1 MKKKIGIMG
10 GTFDPIHIGHLIIA
24 EKAYEQFDLQQIRVM
39 PAGNPPHKQDRKRQ
53 TTDEQ
58 RIEMVRRA
66 IAGNPHFAL
75 SLEDMKPD
83 EYSYTFRTLER
94 LKEQNPDEEY
104 YFIIGGDSLF
114 EFDHWR
120 NPDRICHSAIIL
132 AAGRNSVARS
142 EVEDQIAYLSEKYQG
157 EVHLIDVPDLNISS
171 SMLRDWIQ
179 SSDTFR
185 YYVPEPVY
193 EYIIEQKLYQLEE
206 A

>member
-1 MKKKIGIMG
+1 MG

-24 EKAYEQFDLQQIRVM
+24 EKAYEQFDLQQIRFM

-66 IAGNPHFAL
+66 IAGNSHFAL

-104 YFIIGGDSLF
+104 YFIIGGDKF
-114 EFDHWR
+114 NKKHGWMCCNHNMF
-120 NPDRICHSAIIL
+120 AKF
-132 AAGRNSVARS
+132 AAEEDIERVLKKKSV
-142 EVEDQIAYLSEKYQG
+142 
-157 EVHLIDVPDLNISS
+157 LI
-171 SMLRDWIQ
+171 
-179 SSDTFR
+179 
-185 YYVPEPVY
+185 
-193 EYIIEQKLYQLEE
+193 
-206 A
+206 